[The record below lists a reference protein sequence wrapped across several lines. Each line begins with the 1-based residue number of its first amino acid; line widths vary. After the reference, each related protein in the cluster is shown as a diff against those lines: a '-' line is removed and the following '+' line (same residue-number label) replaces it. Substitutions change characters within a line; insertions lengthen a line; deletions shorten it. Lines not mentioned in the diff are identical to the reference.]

1 MSKTQLYPARYTL
14 RTLALIIDFMVVVL
28 LLWLARSIEN
38 DYLYGML
45 GRLQAENLAKEEWD
59 HLAYVRST
67 PVNLWREVING
78 LPLKVALALAYCTI
92 FEQSA
97 MRATPVKWLL
107 GLRVVDEKN
116 QPLDFWTSLK
126 RNSLKVG
133 LLFFPYILISYISDE
148 FQPFLFFWLLL
159 SLGLWI
165 NGSQEADKQMFY
177 DRWLHTYVKVMR

>member
-14 RTLALIIDFMVVVL
+14 RTLSLIIDFMAVIL
-28 LLWLARSIEN
+28 LVWLARSIEN

-59 HLAYVRST
+59 HLAYVGST
-67 PVNLWREVING
+67 PVNLWKEVMYG
-78 LPLKVALALAYCTI
+78 LPLKAALGLAYCTV

-116 QPLDFWTSLK
+116 QSLDFWTSLK

-133 LLFFPYILISYISDE
+133 LLVFPYIFTDYISHD
-148 FQPFLFFWLLL
+148 FALMLLFWIFFSIILLV
-159 SLGLWI
+159 
-165 NGSQEADKQMFY
+165 NGSRQANKQMFY